1 MTKIFNI
8 RFRLDGRVESIAA
21 TATGNGKKWQEVIL
35 FGCGDERFQYH
46 WTEGPP
52 GEIVSVYASDCGKYY
67 CDARVVRM
75 AITGWLNYIRV
86 FGKKQSTFVNVCE
99 AYEVF
104 MQLNPY
110 FENHP
115 RVILASYVY
124 ERNPIPGNE
133 TVSAYVNY
141 CGRYYCDVRV
151 VRMAIT
157 GWLNYIRDIRKIRP
171 GLVKL
176 QEPYEDFTKFKEN
189 FRNQSRVSLSRT
201 EWDYHMKA
209 GALTAAGFK
218 YENESGQWAR
228 PQV

>member
-8 RFRLDGRVESIAA
+8 KIRLDGRVESIAA

-35 FGCGDERFQYH
+35 FGCGEERFQYH

-52 GEIVSVYASDCGKYY
+52 GELVSVYVSDCGRHY
-67 CDARVVRM
+67 CDARVVRT
-75 AITGWLNYIRV
+75 AITGWLNYIRDIR
-86 FGKKQSTFVNVCE
+86 KIKSRSVNLHE

-115 RVILASYVY
+115 FVKLPDAVC

-141 CGRYYCDVRV
+141 CGRYYCDVRA
-151 VRMAIT
+151 VRTAIT
-157 GWLNYIRDIRKIRP
+157 GWLNYIRDFRKIQP
-171 GLVKL
+171 GLVNL
-176 QEPYEDFTKFKEN
+176 HEPYEDFTKFKEN
-189 FRNQSRVSLSRT
+189 FQNQSRVSLSRP
-201 EWDYHMKA
+201 EWDYHAKTI
-209 GALTAAGFK
+209 ALTAAGFK
-218 YENESGQWAR
+218 FEKESGQWAR